1 VQSLATYDFV
11 KFLTR
16 VIEFGTVLHR
26 YRKLNIFTMHYTITM
41 SASFEAEKNRKAFF
55 YTIAIVIAFLLL
67 AIFWTW
73 IIPPP
78 PVPIAQDLIEVNLG
92 NLSEGFGEVQPL
104 IKGEKSPGEEP
115 AEQQKQPIAAAAPEA
130 SKEQL
135 PDDSKD
141 ADAIPVV
148 KPNKTATKP
157 DNKPT
162 PAITQPVK
170 NTAPVTVPEPK
181 PQKPK
186 IAGYGGPKG
195 GTGNGA
201 TEDNGYKYQGN
212 KPGGKGDAG
221 DPNGKPDG
229 YGNNPGGRNGG
240 ASVTKGVRPYNL
252 GDLRFQDDF
261 NENAKVYVDIRY
273 NAAGT
278 FVSSTVS
285 RGTTTSNAK
294 ILSIARQKVSALKFP
309 PSPDGGITTILL
321 NFKVQ

>member
-1 VQSLATYDFV
+1 
-11 KFLTR
+11 
-16 VIEFGTVLHR
+16 
-26 YRKLNIFTMHYTITM
+26 MHYTITM
-41 SASFEAEKNRKAFF
+41 SASFESEKNRKAFF

-78 PVPIAQDLIEVNLG
+78 PAPIAQDLIEVNLG

-104 IKGEKSPGEEP
+104 IKGEKSPAEEP
-115 AEQQKQPIAAAAPEA
+115 ANEPKQTQAAAAPEPV
-130 SKEQL
+130 KEQM

-148 KPNKTATKP
+148 KPTKTVTKTKP
-157 DNKPT
+157 VTN
-162 PAITQPVK
+162 
-170 NTAPVTVPEPK
+170 TVPVVVAEPK
-181 PQKPK
+181 PRKPK
-186 IAGYGGPKG
+186 ITYPDGVRNPNPGNNATEGNDTYTQGNNPKG
-195 GTGNGA
+195 T
-201 TEDNGYKYQGN
+201 
-212 KPGGKGDAG
+212 GDAG
-221 DPNGKPDG
+221 HPNGKPDS
-229 YGNNPGGRNGG
+229 YGNNPGGKTGG